1 MSPSN
6 QEPEKYSLDHMMERL
21 KNSNSTSKS
30 GEAVIRADGR
40 EAEKTKKR
48 KRRSKQ
54 GSKSKDNNHK
64 EQIIYIGAFFVILA
78 IFGIVVG
85 TGALYANSVGF
96 RNALIK
102 KLETATG
109 AKLSMRQ
116 FRMNPLTANAATLQL
131 DWPEGGVLSQMTMHS
146 IFAKT
151 SPTSVFSEM
160 FRGDG
165 VVVQQAQLNLKAPD
179 VSQDNSKKTAEP
191 LHVSFP
197 NYLVNSFDLVFGNL
211 PTPFGSLTKS
221 EVTLQPNLS
230 DTASASIRLKGG
242 ALSFP
247 NWPALELD
255 RSYMIFKN
263 SELFI
268 QSMRFRIPLAREKKS
283 LGNGMIEFSG
293 SLQPAA
299 MNPAY
304 QLSAELDGFDLKTLL
319 GPDLGSHINGMV
331 DTRQVPN
338 TNFLRV
344 NPNEPS
350 AAKLELAVTNAL
362 DSRIELDGFPF
373 LTALKVAFDDNW
385 YEFPNFDED
394 VSFDVKRTGA
404 EIEIREIRLER
415 RGRIAL
421 RGSLTVDEA
430 GGLSGKWQVGIPQ
443 SRFSEISDK
452 KMLAMFREV
461 KSGYR
466 WVEIEISGS
475 QAQASDNFRAIY
487 DDTLPP
493 ARESENEVSKPALDS
508 FESLIL
514 GQ

>member
-1 MSPSN
+1 MSHSHH
-6 QEPEKYSLDHMMERL
+6 EPENYSLDEMMERL
-21 KNSNSTSKS
+21 KHNSSPNHSE
-30 GEAVIRADGR
+30 EAVTRADGSV
-40 EAEKTKKR
+40 ALKTKKR

-54 GSKSKDNNHK
+54 ISKPIDINHK
-64 EQIIYIGAFFVILA
+64 EQFIYIGAFFVILA
-78 IFGIVVG
+78 ICGIIGG
-85 TGALYANSVGF
+85 TAALYANSVGF
-96 RNALIK
+96 RDALIR
-102 KLETATG
+102 KLETASG

-131 DWPEGGVLSQMTMHS
+131 EWPQGGILSQMTMHS
-146 IFAKT
+146 LFAKT
-151 SPTSVFSEM
+151 SPTSIFSEI
-160 FRGDG
+160 FRGDA

-179 VSQDNSKKTAEP
+179 ASEKNSKKTEEP
-191 LHVSFP
+191 LKVSFP
-197 NYLVNSFDLVFGNL
+197 NYLVNSFDLVFGKQ
-211 PTPFGSLTKS
+211 PSPFGSLTKT

-230 DTASASIRLKGG
+230 DTKSLSIRLNGG

-247 NWPALELD
+247 QWPALELD

-263 SELFI
+263 SELFV
-268 QSMRFRIPLAREKKS
+268 QSMRFRIPLAREKKKS
-283 LGNGMIEFSG
+283 GNGIIEFSG
-293 SLQPAA
+293 ALEPGALNQTH
-299 MNPAY
+299 

-319 GPDLGSHINGMV
+319 GSDLGRHINGMV
-331 DTRQVPN
+331 NTKEIPN
-338 TNFLRV
+338 TNYLRV
-344 NPNEPS
+344 NPKEPG
-350 AAKLELAVTNAL
+350 AAILVLTVTNAL
-362 DSRIELDGFPF
+362 DSQIVLDGFPF

-394 VSFDVKRTGA
+394 VSFDIKRRGA
-404 EIEIREIRLER
+404 EIEIREMRLEK

-443 SRFSEISDK
+443 SLFSDISDK

-475 QAQASDNFRAIY
+475 QAQASDNFRTIY
-487 DDTLPP
+487 DETLPP
-493 ARESENEVSKPALDS
+493 ASESENEVSKPSLDS

-514 GQ
+514 SQ